1 MAALRSKSNGA
12 MNGTHSH
19 RGEMRWAV
27 AAEEEDALKT
37 TNHF

>member
-12 MNGTHSH
+12 MNGTH